1 MGKEPSKQI
10 NNIVFFDRAGL
21 KDFLYGENA
30 MKEGFLQR
38 FVSPSVIP
46 FDHTATNVT
55 LHVSWSR
62 YKCLIE
68 QVKLTA
74 GAFAG
79 VSLDVWQ
86 NYLIS
91 CVVNEAK
98 VSTRRYLPSAACYTA
113 HK

>member
-1 MGKEPSKQI
+1 
-10 NNIVFFDRAGL
+10 
-21 KDFLYGENA
+21 
-30 MKEGFLQR
+30 
-38 FVSPSVIP
+38 
-46 FDHTATNVT
+46 
-55 LHVSWSR
+55 
-62 YKCLIE
+62 
-68 QVKLTA
+68 VKLTA